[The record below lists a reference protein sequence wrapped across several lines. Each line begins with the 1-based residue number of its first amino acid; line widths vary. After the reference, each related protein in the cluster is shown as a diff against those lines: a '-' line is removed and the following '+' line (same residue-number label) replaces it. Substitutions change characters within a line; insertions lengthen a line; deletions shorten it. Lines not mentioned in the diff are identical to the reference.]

1 MKITQKMRW
10 TAGLVALGI
19 MFAVTAVA
27 CGGTAADAPKAAA
40 EPAAPAA
47 AAAPAAPEKG
57 AAAEAPAA
65 AAAAKKGAAAAA
77 PEAAAAAKKGAA
89 AEAPATATAAPKS
102 SSSAAAPAAVTGGP
116 SGTITRAFSRLEA
129 VYGVAYTGPYRSSA
143 TDQIGGL
150 SEMLFRFE
158 KGDPMHP
165 MLISEWN
172 IDPAGTRAQMTLR
185 EGLKWQN
192 PKGHEDKDF
201 GSLDAAELVEWFNR
215 ANATT
220 NPDTTYGDAGDFAA
234 IFLEAKAL
242 DDLTIEIGLVQPV
255 FFCLPVSQFGCLSA
269 ARGPAKWTHVDEYGY
284 EWAKDKHIGTGP
296 YVQGECVPGD
306 RCTMHAV
313 SEHWRIIPDVAE
325 IIGIQVPEAQ
335 TQIAM
340 LRTGEIDLAS
350 VDYKLLTETIEGEG
364 NLQWIETMPGGYVGQ
379 AILFPG
385 NLWEHSHARTAED
398 LNPWDAAPY
407 AIDYP
412 WLGNPWGTQD
422 AACPDATTAGYEKCG
437 VAPYTDTDNPE
448 GMSDMEQ
455 ARLVRIAL
463 STAIDRGAIN
473 DVLLDGI
480 GTPIYSEYMG
490 PEYPGWDAAKTTDCY
505 DWLGNVVTC
514 EGTME
519 SLKWQLPDAD
529 LDAAGALL
537 DAAGFPKNDSGDRDT
552 FYKLTLQA
560 YPAEAGPVGLEVA
573 DIIMSDWA
581 RLGIEIDGLVED
593 YGGVISPRMRQRIQY
608 LPVLKNGDVHSNVYP
623 LDWPLPTVDTS
634 SSRPGWGVGFESQ
647 AGANWLPQILG
658 EKDKTVREG
667 LHTTWVDW
675 SMFWVQYAGVFQVPK
690 GIVASSRIKCW
701 QGYQQ
706 HYSNISGNPEFIV
719 LEGSDTSCDRK

>member
-1 MKITQKMRW
+1 
-10 TAGLVALGI
+10 
-19 MFAVTAVA
+19 
-27 CGGTAADAPKAAA
+27 
-40 EPAAPAA
+40 
-47 AAAPAAPEKG
+47 
-57 AAAEAPAA
+57 
-65 AAAAKKGAAAAA
+65 
-77 PEAAAAAKKGAA
+77 
-89 AEAPATATAAPKS
+89 
-102 SSSAAAPAAVTGGP
+102 
-116 SGTITRAFSRLEA
+116 
-129 VYGVAYTGPYRSSA
+129 
-143 TDQIGGL
+143 
-150 SEMLFRFE
+150 
-158 KGDPMHP
+158 
-165 MLISEWN
+165 
-172 IDPAGTRAQMTLR
+172 
-185 EGLKWQN
+185 
-192 PKGHEDKDF
+192 
-201 GSLDAAELVEWFNR
+201 
-215 ANATT
+215 
-220 NPDTTYGDAGDFAA
+220 
-234 IFLEAKAL
+234 
-242 DDLTIEIGLVQPV
+242 
-255 FFCLPVSQFGCLSA
+255 
-269 ARGPAKWTHVDEYGY
+269 
-284 EWAKDKHIGTGP
+284 
-296 YVQGECVPGD
+296 
-306 RCTMHAV
+306 
-313 SEHWRIIPDVAE
+313 
-325 IIGIQVPEAQ
+325 
-335 TQIAM
+335 
-340 LRTGEIDLAS
+340 
-350 VDYKLLTETIEGEG
+350 
-364 NLQWIETMPGGYVGQ
+364 
-379 AILFPG
+379 
-385 NLWEHSHARTAED
+385 
-398 LNPWDAAPY
+398 
-407 AIDYP
+407 
-412 WLGNPWGTQD
+412 
-422 AACPDATTAGYEKCG
+422 
-437 VAPYTDTDNPE
+437 
-448 GMSDMEQ
+448 MEQ

-519 SLKWQLPDAD
+519 SLNWKLPDAD

-537 DAAGFPKNDSGDRDT
+537 DAAGFPKNDAGDRDT

-573 DIIMSDWA
+573 DTIMSDWA

-690 GIVASSRIKCW
+690 GIVASERIKCW
-701 QGYQQ
+701 KGYQQ